1 MNSQYI
7 VDAIRDEM
15 IRNGVDPG
23 MMGLIIASLAL
34 LFVVILTIV
43 IVVYVYF
50 ALAWMTIA
58 KKLKYKKP
66 WLAWIPLANYFLLPI
81 LAKKKWTWGFML
93 LVPIANIVFFFIW
106 TWKIFE
112 RRKYPGWLSLIPLL
126 HAIPFIGLIACIGY
140 MVATGYVAWS
150 DN

>member
-66 WLAWIPLANYFLLPI
+66 WLAWIPLANYFLFSKLFINP
-81 LAKKKWTWGFML
+81 LAQT
-93 LVPIANIVFFFIW
+93 A
-106 TWKIFE
+106 
-112 RRKYPGWLSLIPLL
+112 
-126 HAIPFIGLIACIGY
+126 
-140 MVATGYVAWS
+140 
-150 DN
+150 